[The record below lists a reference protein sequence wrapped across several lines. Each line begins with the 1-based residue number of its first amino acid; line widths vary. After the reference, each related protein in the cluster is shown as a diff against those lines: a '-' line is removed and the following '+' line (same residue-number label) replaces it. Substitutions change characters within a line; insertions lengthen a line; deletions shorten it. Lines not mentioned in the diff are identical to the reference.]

1 MTEEHYKKIQNYCI
15 ENGINAFGV
24 EFGEIKKQYDE
35 IKKQYDE
42 IKKQWYSSVELT
54 RAYLDRIAEVDREI
68 NAFVL
73 VDEKGAMQAAE
84 ASDARRKQ
92 GRLLGALDGIPYAVK
107 DNLCVRNM
115 RTTCASK
122 MLENY
127 IAPYDATAVSRL
139 CESGAVLL
147 GKLNMDE
154 FAMGSTGEHSHFGAT
169 ANPRNTELVPG
180 GSSSGSAA
188 AVAALEAPFALGS
201 DTGGSVRQ
209 PAAFCG
215 VLGLKPTYGAVSRYG
230 MQAFSSSLD
239 CVGLVTRTAADAATL
254 LEILMKKDPKDAT
267 SVAHPDPCVVRE
279 LEKGVRGLRIGVVS
293 RYFSEGIDPSVR
305 DAVTDGVK
313 RLQREG
319 AELQEICLPAPEQAL
334 LSYYAI
340 SAVEAASNLARYDGV
355 RYGRAAEG
363 ESPMSRSAN
372 TRGAYLGSEV
382 KRRILLGT
390 ALLQGDYRDRYYR
403 PACHLREQIS
413 ASLLSRLGSFDL
425 LAMPTSPVGAFLREE
440 SISPLEMRA
449 MDLCTVYANLTGL
462 PAVSVPV
469 GLDSNAMPVG
479 LQLMAAP
486 WREDLLLRGAR
497 ALEKIFEEGG
507 AFDEA
512 TL

>member
-1 MTEEHYKKIQNYCI
+1 MKNLIEYTLQEHI
-15 ENGINAFGV
+15 EALARGA
-24 EFGEIKKQYDE
+24 
-35 IKKQYDE
+35 
-42 IKKQWYSSVELT
+42 YSSVELT

-188 AVAALEAPFALGS
+188 AVAALEVPFALGS

-215 VLGLKPTYGAVSRYG
+215 VLGLKPTYGAISRYG
-230 MQAFSSSLD
+230 LVGFASSLD
-239 CVGLVTRTAADAATL
+239 CVGILTRNAKDCATVLSALVG
-254 LEILMKKDPKDAT
+254 KDPRDAT
-267 SVAHPDPCVVRE
+267 SIEYPKEAASPDRPWRVAVVKE
-279 LEKGVRGLRIGVVS
+279 LLESEVVAEEVRAATRKAMQVFADL
-293 RYFSEGIDPSVR
+293 
-305 DAVTDGVK
+305 
-313 RLQREG
+313 G
-319 AELQEICLPAPEQAL
+319 AEIELISLPSPKMAL
-334 LSYYAI
+334 ASYCVL
-340 SAVEAASNLARYDGV
+340 SAVEASSNLARFDGV
-355 RYGRAAEG
+355 RYGRRSENAETLYDLYANSRG
-363 ESPMSRSAN
+363 EGFG
-372 TRGAYLGSEV
+372 TEV
-382 KRRILLGT
+382 KRRILFGT
-390 ALLQGDYRDRYYR
+390 CMLTQGM
-403 PACHLREQIS
+403 REIYLERANYARNQIRERMGEIFS
-413 ASLLSRLGSFDL
+413 SFDL
-425 LAMPTSPVGAFLREE
+425 LLNPTTPTGAWRLGSDRTPTEKRE
-440 SISPLEMRA
+440 A
-449 MDLCTVYANLTGL
+449 DLCAVYANLAGN
-462 PAVSVPV
+462 PALSVPFGEGADGSPLGV
-469 GLDSNAMPVG
+469 HLT
-479 LQLMAAP
+479 AAP
-486 WREDLLLRGAR
+486 RCEGLLLEAAR
-497 ALEKIFEEGG
+497 ILE
-507 AFDEA
+507 EA
-512 TL
+512 SHE